1 VKFRATSYAMGS
13 IVAVA
18 HFEAPTYSAARR
30 HPKVAELPAA
40 GSSDRGKVKVIGIK
54 PLR

>member
-1 VKFRATSYAMGS
+1 MGT
-13 IVAVA
+13 VVEQTT
-18 HFEAPTYSAARR
+18 FEAPTYSAARR
-30 HPKVAELPAA
+30 HPAVIALPAA